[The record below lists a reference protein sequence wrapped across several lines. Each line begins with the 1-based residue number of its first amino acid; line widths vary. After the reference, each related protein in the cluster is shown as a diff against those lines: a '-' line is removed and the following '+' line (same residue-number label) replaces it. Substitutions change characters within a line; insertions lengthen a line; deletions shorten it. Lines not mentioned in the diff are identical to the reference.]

1 MGIWAWCNYSCWPS
15 LYHFLLTG
23 KDLLLTLAS
32 HKLSIVLAPRLVWCR
47 GRKDRPFSLF
57 AKDASRRVIGTN
69 HMVLVSIINI
79 FCQLSNR
86 ILHRHVNP
94 GQCHANDGI
103 FSYKSLSAMTKYG
116 IISVQYPFWIL
127 NFRECMWHHCVPKV
141 QGKYKLHRLL
151 FLKLRTQE
159 WRNIATLRAFVTQ
172 SFWWQ
177 LPFFWYTRGYPCTF
191 TINLWT
197 DPPWSFS

>member
-1 MGIWAWCNYSCWPS
+1 MLDILLLTCWANKVVLKNAWLVDKIEWWHLTGIHVYMGIWAWCNYSCWPS

-47 GRKDRPFSLF
+47 GQKDRPFSLF

-86 ILHRHVNP
+86 ILHRHANP
-94 GQCHANDGI
+94 GQCHTNDGI

-127 NFRECMWHHCVPKV
+127 NFRECMWHHC
-141 QGKYKLHRLL
+141 
-151 FLKLRTQE
+151 
-159 WRNIATLRAFVTQ
+159 I
-172 SFWWQ
+172 
-177 LPFFWYTRGYPCTF
+177 
-191 TINLWT
+191 
-197 DPPWSFS
+197 